1 MIRLEKTR
9 DTRLVKEIIKNNNF
23 GGGGG
28 GGTTAT
34 ILKLLKR

>member
-23 GGGGG
+23 GGG
-28 GGTTAT
+28 A
-34 ILKLLKR
+34 LLQQY

>member
-9 DTRLVKEIIKNNNF
+9 DTRLVTEIIKNNNF
-23 GGGGG
+23 G

>member
-23 GGGGG
+23 GGGG
-28 GGTTAT
+28 A
-34 ILKLLKR
+34 LLPQY

>member
-28 GGTTAT
+28 GTTAT

>member
-28 GGTTAT
+28 A
-34 ILKLLKR
+34 LLQQY

>member
-23 GGGGG
+23 GGGGD
-28 GGTTAT
+28 TTAT

>member
-28 GGTTAT
+28 TTAT